1 LCPVFPLVI
10 FPQNR
15 KSKHNEFASLFV
27 FSFRSSI
34 EARKVEKREEE
45 VEVEV
50 EVEVEKGK
58 KRRRVI
64 FFHFFFLSW
73 TPRARDLEKK
83 NPLPAM
89 ASTTAAELVLVSLL
103 AAVVPVALFVLL
115 HKTEASKGPALLFAA
130 LRWKQHQQRHRLR
143 RSSATRHSM
152 LTRVAPSEHGFLPA
166 KVPDFRFDNDVLD
179 GFVKVRNKGN

>member
-1 LCPVFPLVI
+1 MF
-10 FPQNR
+10 F
-15 KSKHNEFASLFV
+15 F
-27 FSFRSSI
+27 FRSSI
-34 EARKVEKREEE
+34 EAPKVEKREEE

-64 FFHFFFLSW
+64 FSFFFSFLDAESER
-73 TPRARDLEKK
+73 PRKK

-115 HKTEASKGPALLFAA
+115 QKTEASKGPALLFAA